1 MENEHFEPSHLP
13 ISQTADTDNTSI
25 SATVLLFND
34 DYHTFEEVAGQI
46 IKATRYNPSKAKRL
60 TWIVHTQGKALVF
73 TGDIQICIKIS
84 DTLEEIDLRT
94 RIEY

>member
-13 ISQTADTDNTSI
+13 ISQTDDSETSSL

-34 DYHTFEEVAGQI
+34 DYHTFEEVAGQL
-46 IKATRYNPSKAKRL
+46 IKATRCNPSKAKRL

-73 TGDIQICIKIS
+73 TGDIQICIKVS
-84 DTLEEIDLRT
+84 ETLEEIDLRT